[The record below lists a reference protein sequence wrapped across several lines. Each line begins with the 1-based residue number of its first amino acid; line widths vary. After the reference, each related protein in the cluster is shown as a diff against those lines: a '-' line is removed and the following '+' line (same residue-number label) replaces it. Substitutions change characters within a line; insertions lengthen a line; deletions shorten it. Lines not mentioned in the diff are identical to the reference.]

1 MLPPIINQSVPK
13 PSSLRPIVSIGAG
26 GIVHDAHYPA
36 YAKAEYPVAGLF
48 DPRQDRAEYMASK
61 FGVPKV
67 YTSLAETVLKAPA
80 DAVFDVA
87 VPAVHIASV
96 LPELPDGS
104 AVLIQK
110 PLGDNLE
117 QARVLRNICHQKGL
131 VAAVNFQMRWAP
143 FVLAARSL
151 IDQGAIGEIVDLEI
165 RVCVETPWH
174 MWPFLQGMPHA
185 EIYYHSIHHIDLVRS
200 FLGEPRGVHGLT
212 VSHPDLPSMSSSRS
226 LISLLY
232 EPTVRVNIDT
242 NHFHKY
248 GLQQQEAHV
257 KWEGT
262 SGAIKATMGVLMNYP
277 EGLPDQFEYCL
288 SLPDGNHPAPEW
300 DSLELEAGWFPDAFI
315 GSMGSL
321 ISFTNGETDQLPT
334 TIADAFNTM
343 AVADAAC
350 RSSDSGSM
358 QPAAA

>member
-1 MLPPIINQSVPK
+1 MQSPTINQSIPK
-13 PSSLRPIVSIGAG
+13 PRTPRPIVSIGAG

-36 YAKAEYPVAGLF
+36 YAKAGFPVAGLF
-48 DPRQDRAEYMASK
+48 DPCTDRAECMAGK
-61 FGVPKV
+61 FGVPAV
-67 YTSLAETVLKAPA
+67 HASLAEAVRKAPA

-87 VPAVHIASV
+87 VPAAHIASV
-96 LPELPDGS
+96 LPELPGGS
-104 AVLIQK
+104 PVLIQK

-117 QARVLRNICHQKGL
+117 QARILRDICIQKGL

-151 IDQGAIGEIVDLEI
+151 LEQGAIGDIVDLEI

-174 MWPFLQGMPHA
+174 MWPFLQGLPHA

-200 FLGEPRGVHGLT
+200 FLGEPAGVQGLS
-212 VSHPDLPSMSSSRS
+212 VGHRDLPAMTSSRS
-226 LISLLY
+226 LITLEYSPML
-232 EPTVRVNIDT
+232 RVHIDT
-242 NHFHKY
+242 NHFHRY
-248 GLQQQEAHV
+248 GLKHQEAHV

-262 SGAIKATMGVLMNYP
+262 QGAIKATMGILMNYP
-277 EGLPDQFEYCL
+277 AGVPDRFDYCV
-288 SLPDGNHPAPEW
+288 SSPGAASPEW
-300 DSLELEAGWFPDAFI
+300 HSLELEGGWFPDAFI

-321 ISFTNGETDQLPT
+321 MRFVNGEAETLPT
-334 TIADAFNTM
+334 SVADAFRTM

-350 RSSDSGSM
+350 RSSESGAV